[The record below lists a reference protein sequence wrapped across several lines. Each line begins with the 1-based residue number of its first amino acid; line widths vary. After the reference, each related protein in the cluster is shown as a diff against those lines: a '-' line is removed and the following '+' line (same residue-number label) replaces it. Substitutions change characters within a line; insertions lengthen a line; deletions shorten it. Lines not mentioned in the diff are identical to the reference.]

1 MIEEAVE
8 SLRATVLPNFMEP
21 KSKLTK
27 CKPAVDSVYTILE
40 KKMKSRLESH
50 QLNSTGDSAS
60 TYENIGC
67 ANSKCVIQ
75 F

>member
-27 CKPAVDSVYTILE
+27 CKPAADSVYTILE

-50 QLNSTGDSAS
+50 QLNSTGDSWS
-60 TYENIGC
+60 PLLCENQDDTEDGL
-67 ANSKCVIQ
+67 S
-75 F
+75 

>member
-1 MIEEAVE
+1 MTEEAVE
-8 SLRATVLPNFMEP
+8 SLRATVLPNFMES

-27 CKPAVDSVYTILE
+27 CKPAADSEYTILE
-40 KKMKSRLESH
+40 KKMKSRLKFH
-50 QLNSTGDSAS
+50 QLNNTGDSAS

-67 ANSKCVIQ
+67 ANSKYVVQ

>member
-1 MIEEAVE
+1 MTEEAVE
-8 SLRATVLPNFMEP
+8 SLRATVLPNFMES

-27 CKPAVDSVYTILE
+27 CKPAADSVYTILE
-40 KKMKSRLESH
+40 KKMKSRLKFH
-50 QLNSTGDSAS
+50 QLNNTGDSAS

-67 ANSKCVIQ
+67 ANSKYVIQ